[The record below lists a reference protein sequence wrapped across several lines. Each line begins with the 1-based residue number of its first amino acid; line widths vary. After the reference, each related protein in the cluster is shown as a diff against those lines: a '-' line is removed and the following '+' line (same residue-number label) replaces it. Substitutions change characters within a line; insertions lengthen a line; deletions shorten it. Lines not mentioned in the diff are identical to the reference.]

1 MTDPI
6 SLRASPAILRDMDV
20 GSREMFAAMER
31 VGVALPVRHDAPP
44 AGPAAQTGEGTTAP
58 GHQLPGINHWAAP
71 AMAYRVGQQLP
82 LAASIGRGCQ
92 GKVGLSGIRHHIAQ
106 WPPEEKRAGRSG

>member
-31 VGVALPVRHDAPP
+31 VDVALPVRHDAPP
-44 AGPAAQTGEGTTAP
+44 AGPAAQTGEGAAT
-58 GHQLPGINHWAAP
+58 LGIN
-71 AMAYRVGQQLP
+71 YQ
-82 LAASIGRGCQ
+82 ASTTGPRPPWP
-92 GKVGLSGIRHHIAQ
+92 IASASNFP
-106 WPPEEKRAGRSG
+106 WPQA

>member
-44 AGPAAQTGEGTTAP
+44 AGPVAQAGEGATA
-58 GHQLPGINHWAAP
+58 PGINHWAAP
-71 AMAYRVGQQLP
+71 VMAYRVGQQLP

-92 GKVGLSGIRHHIAQ
+92 RQVGLSGIRHHIAQ
-106 WPPEEKRAGRSG
+106 WPPEGKRAGRSG